1 MLVEDDPNAHPS
13 EEMLA
18 ALDRAMRKII
28 TWGVSLTLIFVVI
41 WPLATLAASTF
52 SLGFFTFWA
61 VLSMVWG
68 LIASIVIIFL
78 PLWEY
83 RSSFVDVF
91 RIFTGASRR
100 MLPLIELV
108 PTSSRDNS
116 KATDLDDSSLLRENY
131 VHMELSLLS
140 KSDANSNSSIETGRS
155 AVDSFSIK
163 KSKLSLQSST
173 GVGDREH
180 LPKAAAAASQSM

>member
-1 MLVEDDPNAHPS
+1 
-13 EEMLA
+13 
-18 ALDRAMRKII
+18 
-28 TWGVSLTLIFVVI
+28 
-41 WPLATLAASTF
+41 
-52 SLGFFTFWA
+52 
-61 VLSMVWG
+61 MVWG

-108 PTSSRDNS
+108 PTSSQDNS
-116 KATDLDDSSLLRENY
+116 KATDLDDSSLLREND

-140 KSDANSNSSIETGRS
+140 KSDANSNSSIKTGRS

-173 GVGDREH
+173 GGGDREH